1 MARAMVLAAGFG
13 TRLRP
18 LTDER
23 PKPLLPLGDRMLI
36 EHILGRFA
44 EQGFIPAVANAH
56 HLAAEFRALAGGLPG
71 LSAIVEEPEIRGT
84 AGGVAFARGLLEG
97 PVVVWNGD
105 VLTELDLNALLAG
118 TPDRG
123 LCLAVAPRE
132 VGEGSIGVGASGQ
145 VVRLRGE
152 RFGEELRGGDYVCV
166 AGIGRSRLQELPER
180 GCLIGDVALPL
191 LRAGLPVAT
200 FGIEGEWDAP
210 GDSIADYLDSNRRW
224 LRANGDAS
232 GNFRHAEAT
241 MAPGVE
247 LVCSVIG
254 AGAKVEGEGR
264 IERCVV
270 WPGARVRAP
279 LADAVVTTGGRVAT
293 R

>member
-23 PKPLLPLGDRMLI
+23 PKSLLPLGDRMLI
-36 EHILGRFA
+36 EHILGRLA
-44 EQGFIPAVANAH
+44 EQGFVPAIANAH
-56 HLAAEFRALAGGLPG
+56 HLASKFRALASGLPG
-71 LSAIVEEPEIRGT
+71 LSAIVEEPDIRGT

-105 VLTELDLNALLAG
+105 VVTDLNLNELLAG
-118 TPDRG
+118 TPDEG
-123 LCLAVAPRE
+123 LSLAVAPRE
-132 VGEGSIGVGASGQ
+132 SGQGTVGIGASGQ

-166 AGIGRSRLQELPER
+166 AGIGKARLPALPER

-191 LRAGLPVAT
+191 LRSGRRVSTFAIAGA
-200 FGIEGEWDAP
+200 WDAP
-210 GDSIADYLDSNRRW
+210 GDSVGDYLDSNLRW
-224 LRANGDAS
+224 LRANADAS
-232 GNFRHAEAT
+232 GSFRHAHAHI
-241 MAPGVE
+241 ASGVE
-247 LVCSVIG
+247 LVSSVIG
-254 AGAKVEGEGR
+254 AGAQVEGDGR
-264 IERCVV
+264 VERCVV

-279 LADAVVTTGGRVAT
+279 LSDAVVTTGGRIAT